1 MVGKKRKNKKSKD
14 KFSWDASSQAS
25 RGLLPSPGPVS
36 QEGKRSSFK
45 EHQGRDIICLPKDS
59 RQGRT
64 TLCGSISSPGPLRQ
78 TGAQVVTR
86 TYLRGVDSPV
96 ALFLARWVP
105 SELLPKVRLGD
116 GQGQGQYSILQWS
129 LRTPFPATVFVPNNV
144 PFHTKFGKGS
154 SAQEMTPP
162 NPRASLLQISRL
174 VSLPRP

>member
-59 RQGRT
+59 RRERT

-78 TGAQVVTR
+78 T
-86 TYLRGVDSPV
+86 LRGSGGNKDILERGGQPC
-96 ALFLARWVP
+96 RP
-105 SELLPKVRLGD
+105 LL
-116 GQGQGQYSILQWS
+116 GQVGT
-129 LRTPFPATVFVPNNV
+129 R
-144 PFHTKFGKGS
+144 
-154 SAQEMTPP
+154 
-162 NPRASLLQISRL
+162 
-174 VSLPRP
+174 